1 MPLSTKVQ
9 ILAHFLQY
17 KRTNT
22 DAFGGA
28 QIRDLIVQEVRQ
40 VVEFYSKS
48 DLSKYNDEYSYQLA
62 LQGED

>member
-1 MPLSTKVQ
+1 
-9 ILAHFLQY
+9 
-17 KRTNT
+17 
-22 DAFGGA
+22 
-28 QIRDLIVQEVRQ
+28 VQEVRQ